1 MVKKIVI
8 NNFESHEHSEID
20 LSPGITAI
28 VGRTDSG
35 KSSIFRA
42 LYWVVNNEPRGDEFI
57 RRGTSLCSVELHLD
71 DGTVIGRRKG
81 KSGKESVNQYWVQRP
96 GQEAVTYDSIGT
108 NVPEEV
114 WRLLGVDGFLLPGES
129 KPSLNFS
136 EQGASPFGVYD
147 SGPERARKLSSFSGV
162 DKADAAVKLLN
173 QEIREL
179 KKTINASTDTINTLS
194 AQIDKLSVVG
204 FMEELIAEAKSHV
217 SQALSTRQKAEYL
230 KQTKEALLDIISRA
244 KKAKDVIAILQELQQ
259 SAPDMEEAAAHLQRL
274 NGLKEARADM
284 EAKLNGIRQAQQRL
298 DSISSLE
305 EVDFDFSMAEK
316 CIEKVNSL
324 KSLKDTL
331 LKHMDAIQE
340 VQKRINALKKEEE
353 EAEKEYHEA
362 LQAFDVCPVCNQKI
376 DKK

>member
-1 MVKKIVI
+1 MVKKVVI

-42 LYWVVNNEPRGDEFI
+42 IYWVVNNEPRGDEFI
-57 RRGTSLCSVELHLD
+57 RRGSSLCSVELHLD
-71 DGTVIGRRKG
+71 DGTVIGRTKG
-81 KSGKESVNQYWVQRP
+81 KSGRESLNQYWIQRP
-96 GQEAVTYDSIGT
+96 GEKVVTYDSIGT

-114 WRLLGVDGFLLPGES
+114 WTLLGVDGFLLPGEG

-179 KKTINASTDTINTLS
+179 KKTIRASTDEIDTLS
-194 AQIDKLSVVG
+194 SQVKDLSVLDLMDG
-204 FMEELIAEAKSHV
+204 LIREARSHLK
-217 SQALSTRQKAEYL
+217 QALDSRQKAEYL
-230 KQTKEALLDIISRA
+230 KQAKQSLLDIISKA
-244 KKAKDVIAILQELQQ
+244 KKAKDVIAILQQLQE
-259 SAPDMEEAAAHLQRL
+259 SAPDMEEATAILQRL
-274 NGLKEARADM
+274 NGLKEARANLED
-284 EAKLNGIRQAQQRL
+284 KLQGMQEAQQRL
-298 DSISSLE
+298 RNISSLE
-305 EVDFDFSMAEK
+305 EVDFDFSMVEE
-316 CIEKVNSL
+316 CIERLDSL
-324 KSLKDTL
+324 KSMRDMLV
-331 LKHMDAIQE
+331 KHIDAIKDVQE
-340 VQKRINALKKEEE
+340 RIKELKKQEE
-353 EAEKEYHEA
+353 EAEKEYRDT

-376 DKK
+376 GRD